1 MPRIFAVSFS
11 TLAALSLLASGC
23 GRAPQT
29 KTSTSSAGASSPT
42 VSGSTAPSEATA
54 PSPTASAPVTYANAE
69 SSFTKRDYSKASE
82 LFSRYTDS
90 NPENPWGFYMLGMSA
105 WKNGEQEQAVAAF
118 DRALQLDPDHQK
130 SLFNSSRVLLEMGH
144 PQEALERVEQALG
157 REPMSNEGL
166 RLLGRARYQVGELDA
181 AIEAYQKALTV
192 DERDVWSMN
201 NLALI
206 YLDQNRSEEAIPPL
220 ARAVELR
227 GNAPVF
233 QNNLGMALERSG
245 YPTAAAKA
253 YETAI
258 ALDSTYQKASV
269 GLGRVTGGGQT
280 PEETPVDLTSFS
292 QRFQDE
298 IVGWGAESSSD
309 SVEIRAVI
317 DSSKA
322 DSVTDSSATVGL
334 SDSTHS
340 EIEAV
345 SDSVED
351 CQHEE

>member
-1 MPRIFAVSFS
+1 MPRISAVSFS
-11 TLAALSLLASGC
+11 TLAALSVLASGC
-23 GRAPQT
+23 GRSDQP
-29 KTSTSSAGASSPT
+29 KTSSSSAGASTPT
-42 VSGSTAPSEATA
+42 ISGSTEPSED
-54 PSPTASAPVTYANAE
+54 TASSTTAVVPVTYANAE
-69 SSFTKRDYSKASE
+69 SSFTKGDYSTATQ

-118 DRALQLDPDHQK
+118 DRALQLDPDHRK
-130 SLFNSSRVLLEMGH
+130 SLFNSSRVLLEMGQ
-144 PQEALERVEQALG
+144 PQEALKRVEQALG

-166 RLLGRARYQVGELDA
+166 RLLGRARYQVGKVNE
-181 AIEAYQKALTV
+181 AIEAYRKALAV
-192 DERDVWSMN
+192 DESDVWSMN

-220 ARAVELR
+220 ARAIELR
-227 GNAPVF
+227 ANAPVF

-258 ALDSTYQKASV
+258 ALDSTYRKASV

-280 PEETPVDLTSFS
+280 PEETPVDLASLS
-292 QRFQDE
+292 QRFQEE
-298 IVGWGAESSSD
+298 ITGWRAESSTD
-309 SVEIRAVI
+309 SVETPVI
-317 DSSKA
+317 DSSA
-322 DSVTDSSATVGL
+322 VEVTDSSTTLGL

-340 EIEAV
+340 SLEAV
-345 SDSVED
+345 SDTVED
-351 CQHEE
+351 CQHED

>member
-1 MPRIFAVSFS
+1 MPRISAVSFS
-11 TLAALSLLASGC
+11 TLAALSVLASGC
-23 GRAPQT
+23 GRSHQP
-29 KTSTSSAGASSPT
+29 KTSSSSAGASTPT
-42 VSGSTAPSEATA
+42 VSGSTAPSEDAM
-54 PSPTASAPVTYANAE
+54 PSTPAVVPVTYANAE
-69 SSFTKRDYSKASE
+69 SSFTKGDYSTATQ

-105 WKNGEQEQAVAAF
+105 WKNAEQEQAVAAF
-118 DRALQLDPDHQK
+118 DRALQLDPDHRK
-130 SLFNSSRVLLEMGH
+130 SLFNSSRVLLEMGQ
-144 PQEALERVEQALG
+144 PQEALKRVEQALG

-166 RLLGRARYQVGELDA
+166 RLLGRAQYQVGKVNE
-181 AIEAYQKALTV
+181 AIEAYRKALAI
-192 DERDVWSMN
+192 DESDVWSMN
-201 NLALI
+201 NLSLI

-227 GNAPVF
+227 PNAPVF

-258 ALDSTYQKASV
+258 ALDSTYRKASV

-280 PEETPVDLTSFS
+280 PEETPVDLTILS

-298 IVGWGAESSSD
+298 ITGWRAESPTD
-309 SVEIRAVI
+309 SVGTPVI
-317 DSSKA
+317 DSSA
-322 DSVTDSSATVGL
+322 VEAVTDSSTTLGL

-340 EIEAV
+340 SLEAV

-351 CQHEE
+351 CQHED

>member
-1 MPRIFAVSFS
+1 MPRISAVSLS
-11 TLAALSLLASGC
+11 TLAALSVLASGC
-23 GRAPQT
+23 GRSDQT
-29 KTSTSSAGASSPT
+29 KTSSSSAGASTPT
-42 VSGSTAPSEATA
+42 ISGSTEPSKDTA
-54 PSPTASAPVTYANAE
+54 PSTATVPVTYANAE
-69 SSFTKRDYSKASE
+69 SSFTKGDYSTATQ

-118 DRALQLDPDHQK
+118 DRALQLDPDHRK
-130 SLFNSSRVLLEMGH
+130 SLFNSSRVLLEMGQ
-144 PQEALERVEQALG
+144 PQEALKRVEQALG

-166 RLLGRARYQVGELDA
+166 RLLGRARYQVGKVNE
-181 AIEAYQKALTV
+181 AIEAYRKALAV
-192 DERDVWSMN
+192 DESDVWSMN

-220 ARAVELR
+220 ARAIELR
-227 GNAPVF
+227 ANAPVF

-258 ALDSTYQKASV
+258 ALDSTYRKASV
-269 GLGRVTGGGQT
+269 GLGRVTSGGQT
-280 PEETPVDLTSFS
+280 PEKTPVDLASLS

-298 IVGWGAESSSD
+298 IAGWRAESSTD
-309 SVEIRAVI
+309 SVETQVI
-317 DSSKA
+317 DSSA
-322 DSVTDSSATVGL
+322 VEVTDSSTTLGL

-340 EIEAV
+340 SLEAV
-345 SDSVED
+345 SDTVED